1 MMDAKMKG
9 MVMAGMMSLCLV
21 LGLWATLGDAW
32 LESEK
37 DEETKDMEEF
47 FDMTITQ
54 NSGLNNVLVTWG
66 DLDGNC
72 EEMLDDMD
80 FDSDTEAECS
90 DDDTLEVTIALSDM
104 CDEAESD
111 LDDAKDAGV
120 EGDALD
126 DIQEDVDEVCD
137 SASAGTMG
145 TIGMWGGIVC
155 ALLAA
160 LILILPMAGVD
171 AMDAIPDVAKMIV
184 SWGAG
189 GFMLLGMLMWYFML
203 PDGDS
208 SMAIHLWMAGAAM
221 TIGLGSTAIGQFI
234 PENE

>member
-9 MVMAGMMSLCLV
+9 MVMAGMMALCLV

-32 LESEK
+32 LEA
-37 DEETKDMEEF
+37 DEDEMED
-47 FDMTITQ
+47 DMTST
-54 NSGLNNVLVTWG
+54 SGLNNVVVTMS
-66 DLDGNC
+66 DLDGEC
-72 EEMLDDMD
+72 DAALEFWEDMD
-80 FDSDTEAECS
+80 DSDSEYECE
-90 DDDTLEVTIALSDM
+90 DDDTLVVTMSISEM
-104 CDEAESD
+104 CDDATSD
-111 LDDAKDAGV
+111 LDDAKDAGL

-126 DIQEDVDEVCD
+126 DAQEEVDDVCD
-137 SASAGTMG
+137 AASAGTMG
-145 TIGMWGGIVC
+145 TIGMWVGVVC
-155 ALLAA
+155 ALVAA
-160 LILILPMAGVD
+160 LVLILPMAGVD
-171 AMDAIPDVAKMIV
+171 AMDAMPDVAKMIV

-221 TIGLGSTAIGQFI
+221 SIGLGSTAIGQFI

>member
-9 MVMAGMMSLCLV
+9 MVMAGMMALCLV

-32 LESEK
+32 LEA
-37 DEETKDMEEF
+37 EEDDDME
-47 FDMTITQ
+47 DLTAT
-54 NSGLNNVLVTWG
+54 SGLNNVVYTLSE
-66 DLDGNC
+66 LDGNC
-72 EEMLDDMD
+72 DDAKESFEEDDK
-80 FDSDTEAECS
+80 SDAEYECE
-90 DDDTLEVTIALSDM
+90 DDDTLVVTMSISEL
-104 CDEAESD
+104 CDDGESD
-111 LDDAKDAGV
+111 LDDAKDAGL

-126 DIQEDVDEVCD
+126 DMQEDVDEICD
-137 SASAGTMG
+137 TASAGTMG
-145 TIGMWGGIVC
+145 TIGMWAGVVC
-155 ALLAA
+155 ALVAA

-189 GFMLLGMLMWYFML
+189 GFMLLGMLLWYFML